1 MDVGTNLNSERLS
14 SLYMSYLLLVID
26 FQERLLRHIHGSD
39 DVLRNAVKLIRACK
53 ILGVP
58 IILTEQIKLGET
70 VKEVREATG
79 VEPILK
85 SSFSCVKCE
94 QVRASLEE
102 VRPSTVILAGIE
114 AHICILQTALDLLEL
129 GYKVYIPVDCIGS
142 RRPLDKEVAVQRMI
156 SAGAIPTTWE
166 SLVYEMLGS
175 AEHEKFREILGIVKS
190 NGS

>member
-1 MDVGTNLNSERLS
+1 MDVGINLNSKEFPALD
-14 SLYMSYLLLVID
+14 MSYLLLVID
-26 FQERLLRHIHGSD
+26 FQERLLKHIHGSD
-39 DVLRNAVKLIRACK
+39 DVLRSAVKLIRACRV
-53 ILGVP
+53 LGVP

-70 VKEVREATG
+70 VREVKGAAG

-94 QVRASLEE
+94 QVRGSLEKIG
-102 VRPSTVILAGIE
+102 PKMVILAGIE

-129 GYKVYIPVDCIGS
+129 GYRVYIPVDCIGS
-142 RRPLDKEVAVQRMI
+142 RRPIDKEVAVQRMI

-175 AEHEKFREILGIVKS
+175 AEHEKFREILEIVKS
-190 NGS
+190 SDS